1 MIIIRKQQ
9 TGEVFDIPSDF
20 KMQIDNTSPVFNAL
34 GSLIVSAS
42 IPNDQPGTNRRLL
55 GFPNRAES
63 SERPP
68 SEMPVIVSY
77 GSFIR
82 NGSLTVN
89 SAINSKGTFSCS
101 IAFDEGEMYERMK
114 TVKLKDLNSLQ
125 VIIMPVS
132 DIVAMLNRLVHY
144 DDPQSDLSVF
154 PLCLDN
160 FENYEITEGSPMKY
174 NRELLFLN
182 GYKESEDGTTYNLTD
197 IDHYYNASAE
207 RVEVDLPGFGISP
220 FVRVWKILEL
230 IVAHLGYYIG
240 SNPYKEHF
248 QLRKLVAVN
257 NVADAIVSGRI
268 DYKVLMPDITMG
280 DFLSSLFARHGA
292 RLFFNSNTRVVDIVL
307 LKDILQSEEYR
318 QLDGYQSSPYDL
330 VFTKAKQLKITGQRS
345 LYRTSVASDTW
356 EDFYAKYN
364 GQIDKRPF
372 VSTFNHGGVWYS
384 TIHGVFYQTATTGNA
399 IPKFISS
406 IHFDWDKKVEKMDYE
421 EISGNDECMIQTGY
435 GYIDSIEVVSPVFST
450 GPAFFYTGLLV
461 KQEQTDEK
469 AVDCPLAFAFSMGN
483 ALTSVNFGSIFP
495 YNPDSFPILEYYIDE
510 EGNEYN
516 YALTYSGKDGAF
528 QRFFRDYDAFF
539 RYSNHEHT
547 CDYKLP
553 VTFLSNLNMQAKAML
568 ANQPLLLDRIPHQL
582 GASETVTVV
591 ARTTRLYE
599 PYDLDT
605 DYAEPVSAG
614 ILYKWMQTN
623 NMPDKVLSAQ
633 IAKIEELKAREN
645 DPHVDPKYRF
655 VSLIYDRIVEDITKP
670 SSQLWLLPPTQYDY
684 ESGRLASRG
693 TYKVKVNFKHTY
705 SEFVSG
711 DWALFSGKPLEL
723 IVTYDS
729 WWRPALVSE

>member
-9 TGEVFDIPSDF
+9 TGEVFDIPPDF
-20 KMQIDNTSPVFNAL
+20 RMQIDNTSPVFNAL
-34 GSLIVSAS
+34 GSLVVSAS
-42 IPNDQPGTNRRLL
+42 IPNDRPGTNRRLL
-55 GFPNRAES
+55 GFPNRADS

-68 SEMPVIVSY
+68 SKMPVIVSY
-77 GSFIR
+77 GSFVR

-114 TVKLKDLNSLQ
+114 DVRLRDLTTLP
-125 VIIMPVS
+125 VIESKVSEIMT
-132 DIVAMLNRLVHY
+132 MLNDLAHY

-160 FENYEITEGSPMKY
+160 FENYEIVEGTGNY
-174 NRELLFLN
+174 NREILFLN
-182 GYKESEDGTTYNLTD
+182 NYEKSEDGTTYNLTD
-197 IDHYYNASAE
+197 INHYYNSSAE
-207 RVEVDLPGFGISP
+207 RIEVNLPGFGVSP

-230 IVAHLGYYIG
+230 IVGHLGYTMG

-268 DYKVLMPDITMG
+268 DYRVLMPDVTMG

-292 RLFFNSNTRVVDIVL
+292 RLFFNSNTRVVDIIL
-307 LKDILQSEEYR
+307 LKDILQSREYT
-318 QLDGYQSSPYDL
+318 QLDKYQSSPYDL
-330 VFTKAKQLKITGQRS
+330 VFTKSKQLKITGQRS
-345 LYRTSVASDTW
+345 LYRASTSADTW
-356 EDFYAKYN
+356 EDFYRKYN
-364 GQIDKRPF
+364 GQIDSRPY
-372 VSTFNHGGVWYS
+372 VSPFNHGGIWYS
-384 TIHGVFYQTATTGNA
+384 TIHGVFYQTASTGNA
-399 IPKFISS
+399 APRFVSS
-406 IHFDWDKKVEKMDYE
+406 IHFDWDKKVEDMDYE
-421 EISGNDECMIQTGY
+421 EISGNDECMTQTGY
-435 GYIDSIEVVSPVFST
+435 RYIESIEVVSPLFST

-461 KQEQTDEK
+461 KQAQVDEQT
-469 AVDCPLAFAFSMGN
+469 VTCPLAFAFSMGN

-495 YNPDSFPILEYYIDE
+495 YNPNSFPILEYYIDE

-516 YALTYSGKDGAF
+516 YALTFSGKDGSF

-553 VTFLSNLNMQAKAML
+553 VTFLSNMNMQVKAML

-582 GASETVTVV
+582 GAKETVTVV
-591 ARTTRLYE
+591 SRTTRLYE
-599 PYDLDT
+599 PYDLEA
-605 DYAEPVSAG
+605 DYFEPVSEG
-614 ILYKWMQTN
+614 ILYKWVQTN
-623 NMPDKVLSAQ
+623 NMSDKVLAAQ
-633 IAKIEELKAREN
+633 LAKIDELKAREN

-655 VSLIYDRIVEDITKP
+655 ISLLPDKTEDITKP
-670 SSQLWLLPPTQYDY
+670 SEQLWLLPPTRSDY

-693 TYKVKVNFKHTY
+693 TYKVNAFFKHTY
-705 SEFVSG
+705 EEFING
-711 DWALFSGKPLEL
+711 NWALFSDKSLEL

-729 WWRPALVSE
+729 WWKPALVSE